1 MVPGE
6 VLPGSRGSSTLVN
19 KHGTWGSS
27 TRVTG
32 KFYPGQ
38 QACYLGKFY
47 PGHGEVLPG
56 TTMSSDAEVA
66 GCSMIRL
73 ELGSRGPG
81 YPGCFARP
89 WLEWSVARGAS
100 VSFGCSKGGCPTSS
114 AKMLMPKTLTAFYP
128 GHGEVL
134 PVTTMSSDAE
144 VAGCSM
150 IRLELGSR
158 GPGYPG
164 CFARP
169 WLEWS
174 VARGASVSFGCWK
187 GGCPPSRAKMLMP
200 KTLPAATPNVVGW
213 SDHVWPVAPPQSPT
227 K

>member
-1 MVPGE
+1 MSGGPAQVASYG
-6 VLPGSRGSSTLVN
+6 VWCLRVN

-38 QACYLGKFY
+38 QAWYLGKFY

-56 TTMSSDAEVA
+56 TTMPSDAEVA

-73 ELGSRGPG
+73 ELGSRGQG
-81 YPGCFARP
+81 YPSCFARP

-100 VSFGCSKGGCPTSS
+100 VS
-114 AKMLMPKTLTAFYP
+114 L
-128 GHGEVL
+128 
-134 PVTTMSSDAE
+134 
-144 VAGCSM
+144 
-150 IRLELGSR
+150 
-158 GPGYPG
+158 
-164 CFARP
+164 
-169 WLEWS
+169 
-174 VARGASVSFGCWK
+174 GCWK
-187 GGCPPSRAKMLMP
+187 GGCPPSSAKMLMP